1 MRRSAPQVGRA
12 GKRVTGPPMNVMHV
26 INGLGAGGAEA
37 MLYKLALAVRAEGVR
52 QRVVCLVNATFFA
65 PKLTAAGIP
74 VESLGM
80 RRGVPNPLA
89 LARLVQLVRSG
100 QPDVIQG
107 WMYHANLLASL
118 AAVVTG
124 TPVVWGIHHADVD
137 ARHASRLTAW
147 TRALSAR
154 LSSMPARIVC
164 CADSALASHA
174 GIGYR
179 AGRMVVIPNGFLV
192 ERFAPDAA
200 ARARVRQELS
210 VPDAAPIVGIVA
222 RVHPDKDHQ
231 NFIAAAAIVAKE
243 RPDAVFVAVGEGAAW
258 SNAELAGAIDALG
271 LRPRMRL
278 LGLRDDVHQLLP
290 ALDVLVQ
297 SSRAEG
303 FPQVLGEAM
312 LCGVPCAATDV
323 GDSREIVGPTGRIAQ
338 PRNPAAL
345 GTAVLELLSLS
356 PEERAALGAEARRR
370 IVERY
375 DLRAVAHRYRDLWAE
390 VSTAGRSRARTEVA
404 GQG

>member
-1 MRRSAPQVGRA
+1 
-12 GKRVTGPPMNVMHV
+12 MNVMHV
-26 INGLGAGGAEA
+26 ISGLGAGGAEA
-37 MLYKLALAVRAEGVR
+37 MLYKLVLAARTEGVH
-52 QRVVCLVNATFFA
+52 QSVVCLIEAGFFA
-65 PKLTAAGIP
+65 PKFSAEGIP

-89 LARLVQLVRSG
+89 LARLVQLARRD

-118 AAVVTG
+118 AAAVTG

-137 ARHASRLTAW
+137 DGHASRLTAW

-154 LSSMPARIVC
+154 LSSLPARIVC
-164 CADSALASHA
+164 CADAALASHA
-174 GIGYR
+174 EIGYR
-179 AGRMVVIPNGFLV
+179 ADRMLVIPNGFLV
-192 ERFAPDAA
+192 DRFAPDAE
-200 ARARVRQELS
+200 ARVRVHQELS
-210 VPDAAPIVGIVA
+210 VPHAAPIVGIVA

-231 NFIAAAAIVAKE
+231 NFLAAAGIVAKQ
-243 RPDAVFVAVGEGAAW
+243 RPDAVFVAIGEGADW
-258 SNAELAGAIDALG
+258 SNVELAAGIDALG

-278 LGLRDDVHQLLP
+278 LGLRDDVHRLLP
-290 ALDVLVQ
+290 GMDVLVQ

-312 LCGVPCAATDV
+312 LCGVLCAATDV
-323 GDSREIVGPTGRIAQ
+323 GDSREIVGPTGRVAR
-338 PRNPAAL
+338 PRDPAAL
-345 GTAVLELLSLS
+345 GAAVLELLSLS
-356 PEERAALGAEARRR
+356 PGERAALRAEARRR

-375 DLRAVAHRYRDLWAE
+375 DVRAVALTYRELWTE
-390 VSTAGRSRARTEVA
+390 VSAARLRVRPHEA

>member
-1 MRRSAPQVGRA
+1 
-12 GKRVTGPPMNVMHV
+12 MNVMHV

-37 MLYKLALAVRAEGVR
+37 MLYKLALAARVEGVR
-52 QRVVCLVNATFFA
+52 QRVVCLVDATFFA
-65 PKLTAAGIP
+65 PKLAAEGIP

-80 RRGVPNPLA
+80 RRGVPNPFA

-118 AAVVTG
+118 AAAVTG

-137 ARHASRLTAW
+137 ARHSSRLTAW

-164 CADSALASHA
+164 CADAALASHA
-174 GIGYR
+174 SIGYR

-200 ARARVRQELS
+200 VRERVRRELS

-222 RVHPDKDHQ
+222 RVHPDKDHP
-231 NFIAAAAIVAKE
+231 NFIAAAAIVAKQ
-243 RPDAVFVAVGEGAAW
+243 RPDAVFVAVGEGADW
-258 SNAELAGAIDALG
+258 SHAELAAAIDALG

-290 ALDVLVQ
+290 AMDVLVQ

-323 GDSREIVGPTGRIAQ
+323 GDSREIVGPTGRIAH

-345 GTAVLELLSLS
+345 GAAVLELLSLS

-375 DLRAVAHRYRDLWAE
+375 DLRAVALRYRDLWAE
-390 VSTAGRSRARTEVA
+390 VSIAGRSRARPQVA
-404 GQG
+404 GQR

>member
-1 MRRSAPQVGRA
+1 M
-12 GKRVTGPPMNVMHV
+12 TVMHFNKGV
-26 INGLGAGGAEA
+26 GAGGAEA
-37 MLYKLALAVRAEGVR
+37 MLYKLALAARVEGVR
-52 QRVVCLVNATFFA
+52 QRVVCLVDATFFA
-65 PKLTAAGIP
+65 PKLAAEGIP

-89 LARLVQLVRSG
+89 LARLVRLVRSG

-118 AAVVTG
+118 AAAVTG

-137 ARHASRLTAW
+137 ARHSRRLTAW

-174 GIGYR
+174 SIGYR
-179 AGRMVVIPNGFLV
+179 AGRMVVIPNGFLI

-210 VPDAAPIVGIVA
+210 VPDAAPIVAIVA

-231 NFIAAAAIVAKE
+231 NFIAAAAIVAKQ

-258 SNAELAGAIDALG
+258 SNAELAAAIDALG
-271 LRPRMRL
+271 LRSRVRL

-290 ALDVLVQ
+290 AMDVLVQ

-323 GDSREIVGPTGRIAQ
+323 GDSREIVGPTGRIAR

-375 DLRAVAHRYRDLWAE
+375 DLRAVALRYRELWAE
-390 VSTAGRSRARTEVA
+390 VSTAGRSRARPQVA